1 MATHTGSLVCTGK
14 DVCHH
19 CVSWVVDQLELPA
32 VEVLLDEEIPEAYV
46 FRPVA
51 VGPPVDGQAH
61 RRHVVLVHC
70 SLLDVQSEGLK
81 EIEVA
86 GTYRRSVG

>member
-1 MATHTGSLVCTGK
+1 MKWLGE

-19 CVSWVVDQLELPA
+19 DVGGAVDQLELSA
-32 VEVLLDEEIPEAYV
+32 VEVLLDEEIPEADV
-46 FRPVA
+46 LRPVA
-51 VGPPVDGQAH
+51 VGPPVNGQAH

-70 SLLDVQSEGLK
+70 SLLDVQSEGL
-81 EIEVA
+81 EEVEVA